1 MERTMV
7 FIDGSNLYYGLK
19 ANSCPTRISF
29 FKLGQLLTGEN
40 RRLIRVYYYNA
51 SYPDAV
57 SAETRR
63 DQQKF
68 FSAVRRMPRVSV
80 ILGKLKLKGDTL
92 VQKGVDTRI
101 VTDMI
106 IYAYRDNYDTAILI
120 SGDGDFACALQAVG
134 ELGKNV
140 ENAYFRESRS
150 LDLENWSDEV
160 HQLTLGLI
168 KQCLA

>member
-51 SYPDAV
+51 SYPDTE
-57 SAETRR
+57 SIETRR
-63 DQQKF
+63 DQQRF
-68 FSAVRRMPRVSV
+68 FSAVRQMPRVSV
-80 ILGKLKLKGDTL
+80 ILGKLKPKGNTL
-92 VQKGVDTRI
+92 IQKGVDTRI

-106 IYAYRDNYDTAILI
+106 VFGYQDNYDTAILI
-120 SGDGDFACALQAVG
+120 SGDGDFACALKAVG

-140 ENAYFRESRS
+140 ENAYFSGSRS
-150 LDLENWSDEV
+150 LDLENYSDEV
-160 HQLTLGLI
+160 HELTRELI
-168 KQCLA
+168 EQCLA